1 MASYELQGFIHS
13 IGETKSYGQNGFTKR
28 EFVVKLS
35 GEGENP
41 SYPNYVA
48 LEFTKDKCVLLDGY
62 QLGDEVKLAFNLGGR
77 LWIAPGKEEKCFVSL
92 QAWRIEKLSAN
103 ANANP
108 NDAGYGSSFNQGGY
122 SNNSSSDTFFPS
134 DNNPFSDDVPF

>member
-1 MASYELQGFIHS
+1 MSNLEVQGIIHS
-13 IGETKSYGQNGFTKR
+13 IDETRSYGQNGFTKR
-28 EFVVKLS
+28 EFVIQLS
-35 GEGENP
+35 GEGVNP
-41 SYPNYVA
+41 TYPNYVA
-48 LEFTKDKCVLLDGY
+48 LELLKDKCAILDTY
-62 QLGDEVKLAFNLGGR
+62 QVGEEIKVGFNLSGR
-77 LWIAPGKEEKCFVSL
+77 LWNAPGKPEKCFTSL

-122 SNNSSSDTFFPS
+122 SNNSSSNTFFPS